1 MMCATKMCMILMC
14 KTNHAPRINHVT
26 RTNYV
31 YIKNNVSGQMMYIV
45 QEKCYVGEMMFRTN
59 DMQDKSVHHFHVK
72 DSDAEDR

>member
-26 RTNYV
+26 RTNY
-31 YIKNNVSGQMMYIV
+31 VSGQMMYIV

-59 DMQDKSVHHFHVK
+59 DMQDKSVHHFDVK
-72 DSDAEDR
+72 DSDAQDR

>member
-26 RTNYV
+26 RTNH
-31 YIKNNVSGQMMYIV
+31 VSGQMMYIV